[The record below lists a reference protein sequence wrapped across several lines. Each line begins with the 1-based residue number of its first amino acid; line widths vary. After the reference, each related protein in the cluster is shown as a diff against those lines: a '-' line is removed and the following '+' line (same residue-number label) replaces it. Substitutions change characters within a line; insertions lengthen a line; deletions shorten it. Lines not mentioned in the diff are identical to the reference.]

1 MSSSSPAK
9 ATYRN
14 LLPWAAT
21 VGLVPCPAVVTVML
35 FCLSMEALVLGL
47 CLAACICLGMATTIA
62 CVVVAVILGKAGI
75 LNVVSEKRAA
85 TLEGLLGLGSGAV
98 IAVFWRVVSA
108 GGDQRLILLK
118 MILDPGFP

>member
-1 MSSSSPAK
+1 MSSSSLAK

-62 CVVVAVILGKAGI
+62 CVVVAVILGKAGM

-98 IAVFWRVVSA
+98 IAVFGV
-108 GGDQRLILLK
+108 LFLLAA
-118 MILDPGFP
+118 INASFY